1 MIKNKIPSK
10 TPNNRGNIIR
20 FSTRVLLK
28 MSSAIRHSREF
39 NELIQK
45 QLDTGTPKNIIAH
58 FSAKWCGPCKRMNP
72 EWLEYKKT
80 LDPALFHTLEIDV
93 DINDYVTGFCE
104 VNSVPTFAILQNGT
118 LKSKI
123 TNSNIDTIHHWIQE
137 NST

>member
-1 MIKNKIPSK
+1 MIKNK
-10 TPNNRGNIIR
+10 TPTNRVNIIH

-39 NELIQK
+39 NDLIQK
-45 QLDTGTPKNIIAH
+45 QVETSSPKNIIAH

-72 EWLEYKKT
+72 EWIEYKNT
-80 LDPALFHTLEIDV
+80 LDQSQFHILEVDV

-104 VNSVPTFAILQNGT
+104 VNSVPTFAIIQNGT